1 MKDAA
6 PQRHAGIH
14 GAWPG
19 QGVFGMKI
27 WDKIS
32 SLIADEK
39 KGTGEQTPQAAAAQP
54 QPVQPAASVH
64 AVAPEPASDQPG
76 MAGPPLSQADAN
88 TVLSMLPK
96 GQGLDQFSAGQIQ
109 LLNIESV
116 RADLGDRWAKFEHQ
130 VHMLVEATL
139 RRMLSESDIFTQISD
154 NEYLVIFPN
163 LTEQKASA
171 LMYVAAAQIR
181 QKLFGQDSAFAAI
194 RLNAT
199 VTRVGRDVMDKPPD
213 AVTSIHEATLLG
225 PPAQPATDKPQQQP
239 LTSPIAPWTDKYKI
253 VPIEGGN
260 MTQSRLVADAM
271 RAGNPGLD
279 FSGVAGIAQAGA
291 AASAQSPDGAAPN
304 ADQAPPA
311 PGYPVVS
318 LASSG
323 RSERRMVTDAP
334 RPQTRLPD
342 FSSVHATRHARPGM
356 PGTSTQAPASADAG
370 TPLEVGGYP
379 VTPITG
385 SGTKD
390 SFLVQGT
397 PRAAGRVPDFSTANT
412 AAPAAPHATG
422 AMPGGV
428 IVPVLADR
436 LNSLA
441 NKSAPLKAV
450 LITRPSDAP
459 AGSAVSAGSAHEQA
473 AQIAPVEIE
482 ELQLLYEPIWE
493 VKLQA
498 VTAQRMNITL
508 KVEGAL
514 LGLNEFLVTYDDP
527 KLRVAL
533 NSVILRKLVSQFQL
547 MRGEKKKAIIVVPI
561 GRRSIEDE
569 SGLRFVLDQLSL
581 LTEQERQ
588 LVVLEISNAYFGS
601 WPTLTPR
608 IAMLHRVC
616 RNVAIRLSLDHK
628 DFQQVAATGANTV
641 TGDLSDHDWPERQ
654 TMAALNAFAAGATKA
669 SLRSSV
675 SGLATSS
682 TVIAAVC
689 AGLSHLSGKAVGEGT
704 PVSLGV
710 YPLSTE
716 GFYLQRQAQRLQQ
729 EQSK

>member
-1 MKDAA
+1 
-6 PQRHAGIH
+6 
-14 GAWPG
+14 
-19 QGVFGMKI
+19 MKI

-39 KGTGEQTPQAAAAQP
+39 GAGERNPKAAAQP
-54 QPVQPAASVH
+54 GPAGTDASAPAA
-64 AVAPEPASDQPG
+64 AREPASEQPG

-116 RADLGDRWAKFEHQ
+116 RADLGDRWNKVEHQ

-139 RRMLSESDIFTQISD
+139 RRMLSESDIFTQIGD
-154 NEYLVIFPN
+154 YEYLVIFPN

-181 QKLFGQDSAFAAI
+181 QKLFGHDSAFAAI

-213 AVTSIHEATLLG
+213 AVSSIHEATLLG
-225 PPAQPATDKPQQQP
+225 PPAQPAADTPPELP
-239 LTSPIAPWTDKYKI
+239 LAPPIIPWTDKYKI

-260 MTQSRLVADAM
+260 MTKSRLVTDAM

-279 FSGVAGIAQAGA
+279 FSGAAGA
-291 AASAQSPDGAAPN
+291 APAGHAASAPSSDGAAPSV
-304 ADQAPPA
+304 DQTQPA

-318 LASSG
+318 LARDG
-323 RSERRMVTDAP
+323 KSERRMVADAP

-342 FSSVHATRHARPGM
+342 FSSVHATHHARPDM
-356 PGTSTQAPASADAG
+356 PGVSPPAPASAEAAP
-370 TPLEVGGYP
+370 PLEVGGYR

-385 SGTKD
+385 RGAKD
-390 SFLVQGT
+390 SFLVQDA
-397 PRAAGRVPDFSTANT
+397 PRAAGRVPDFSTVNAP
-412 AAPAAPHATG
+412 APAAPRATG
-422 AMPGGV
+422 AMSGGV
-428 IVPVLADR
+428 SVPALADR
-436 LNSLA
+436 LSSMVA
-441 NKSAPLKAV
+441 KAAPVKAIP
-450 LITRPSDAP
+450 ITRPSGAP
-459 AGSAVSAGSAHEQA
+459 AEPAGVTRAGANEQA
-473 AQIAPVEIE
+473 APVAPVDIE
-482 ELQLLYEPIWE
+482 ELQLLYEPIWD
-493 VKLQA
+493 VKRQA
-498 VTAQRMNITL
+498 VTAYRMSITL

-514 LGLNEFLVTYDDP
+514 LGINDFLVTYDDAQ
-527 KLRVAL
+527 LRAAL
-533 NSVILRKLVSQFQL
+533 NSVILRGLVSRIQQ
-547 MRGEKKKAIIVVPI
+547 MRGEKNKPIIVVPI

-581 LTEQERQ
+581 LSEQERQ
-588 LVVLEISNAYFGS
+588 LVMLEISNVYFGS

-608 IAMLHRVC
+608 IAMIHRVC

-641 TGDLSDHDWPERQ
+641 TGDLSEHDWPERQ
-654 TMAALNAFAAGATKA
+654 ALAALNAFAAGANKA
-669 SLRSSV
+669 SLRSLV
-675 SGLATSS
+675 CGLGTSS

-689 AGLSHLSGKAVGEGT
+689 AGLGHLSGKAVGEGT
-704 PVSLGV
+704 PVPLGV

-716 GFYLQRQAQRLQQ
+716 GFYLQRQTRRPQQ
-729 EQSK
+729 EQDK

>member
-1 MKDAA
+1 
-6 PQRHAGIH
+6 
-14 GAWPG
+14 
-19 QGVFGMKI
+19 MKI

-39 KGTGEQTPQAAAAQP
+39 KGTGEQNPQAAAQP
-54 QPVQPAASVH
+54 QSVQRGASAQ
-64 AVAPEPASDQPG
+64 AVASEPASDQPG

-116 RADLGDRWAKFEHQ
+116 RADLGDRWNKVEHQ

-139 RRMLSESDIFTQISD
+139 RRMLSDSDIFTQISD

-199 VTRVGRDVMDKPPD
+199 VTRVGRDVMDTPPD
-213 AVTSIHEATLLG
+213 AVTAIHEATLLG
-225 PPAQPATDKPQQQP
+225 LPAQPVTDGQEQP
-239 LTSPIAPWTDKYKI
+239 LTPPIAPWTDKYKI
-253 VPIEGGN
+253 VPIESGN
-260 MTQSRLVADAM
+260 MTRSRLVADTT

-279 FSGVAGIAQAGA
+279 FSGVAGNTQAGHG
-291 AASAQSPDGAAPN
+291 AASAASSDGEALN
-304 ADQAPPA
+304 ADQASPA

-318 LASSG
+318 LAG
-323 RSERRMVTDAP
+323 GGKSERRMVMDAP

-342 FSSVHATRHARPGM
+342 FSSVHATHHARPGV
-356 PGTSTQAPASADAG
+356 PGAPPQAPAAAEAG
-370 TPLEVGGYP
+370 TPLEVGGYR

-385 SGTKD
+385 SGAKD
-390 SFLVQGT
+390 SFLVQGA
-397 PRAAGRVPDFSTANT
+397 PRAAGRVPDFSSANT
-412 AAPAAPHATG
+412 AAPTAPHATG
-422 AMPGGV
+422 AMWGGV

-436 LNSLA
+436 VNSLA
-441 NKSAPLKAV
+441 TKSAPLRAV
-450 LITRPSDAP
+450 AISRPSGAP
-459 AGSAVSAGSAHEQA
+459 AGTPAMSVGGVVNEQA
-473 AQIAPVEIE
+473 QVAPVEIE
-482 ELQLLYEPIWE
+482 ELRLLYEPIWD
-493 VKLQA
+493 VKRQA
-498 VTAQRMNITL
+498 VTAYRMNITL

-527 KLRVAL
+527 QLRDAL
-533 NSVILRKLVSQFQL
+533 NSVILRKLVSQFQML
-547 MRGEKKKAIIVVPI
+547 RGEAKKASIVVPI
-561 GRRSIEDE
+561 GRRSLEDE

-588 LVVLEISNAYFGS
+588 LVVLEVSNAYFGP

-608 IAMLHRVC
+608 IKMIHRVC

-628 DFQQVAATGANTV
+628 DFQPVIATGADTV

-654 TMAALNAFAAGATKA
+654 ALTALNAFADGAVKA
-669 SLRSSV
+669 SLHSSIG
-675 SGLATSS
+675 GLATSS

-689 AGLSHLSGKAVGEGT
+689 AGLGHLSGKAIGEGT
-704 PVSLGV
+704 PAPRGV

-716 GFYLQRQAQRLQQ
+716 GFYLQRQAQRPQQ
-729 EQSK
+729 DQSK

>member
-1 MKDAA
+1 MNL
-6 PQRHAGIH
+6 
-14 GAWPG
+14 
-19 QGVFGMKI
+19 

-32 SLIADEK
+32 ALIADEK
-39 KGTGEQTPQAAAAQP
+39 KAVEQGTKGTVAQP
-54 QPVQPAASVH
+54 DAAVPSGAPVL
-64 AVAPEPASDQPG
+64 APDQIPG
-76 MAGPPLSQADAN
+76 TAGPPLSAADAN

-116 RADLGDRWAKFEHQ
+116 RADLGDRWNKFEHQ

-154 NEYLVIFPN
+154 YEYLVIFPE

-181 QKLFGQDSAFAAI
+181 QKLFGHDSAFAAI

-225 PPAQPATDKPQQQP
+225 APAQPAADKPQEQP
-239 LTSPIAPWTDKYKI
+239 LTPPIAPWTDKYKI
-253 VPIEGGN
+253 VPIEGGH
-260 MTQSRLVADAM
+260 MSQGRLVADAM

-279 FSGVAGIAQAGA
+279 FSGVGGKSQASHGA
-291 AASAQSPDGAAPN
+291 TSGQRPDGASASTE
-304 ADQAPPA
+304 QPPVA
-311 PGYPVVS
+311 GYPVVS
-318 LASSG
+318 LEGSG
-323 RSERRMVTDAP
+323 KSERRIVTDVP

-356 PGTSTQAPASADAG
+356 SGVTTQSPAPAEAG

-379 VTPITG
+379 VVPITG

-390 SFLVQGT
+390 SFLVQGAQ
-397 PRAAGRVPDFSTANT
+397 RAPGRVPDFSPAN
-412 AAPAAPHATG
+412 AAAATAPHATG

-428 IVPVLADR
+428 IVSPSLAR
-436 LNSLA
+436 LDSLA
-441 NKSAPLKAV
+441 NKPAPLKAV
-450 LITRPSDAP
+450 PITRPSEA
-459 AGSAVSAGSAHEQA
+459 SAGPAVVAQEQA

-482 ELQLLYEPIWE
+482 ELQLLYEPIWD
-493 VKLQA
+493 VKRQA
-498 VTAQRMNITL
+498 VTAYRMNITL
-508 KVEGAL
+508 KVEGAMI
-514 LGLNEFLVTYDDP
+514 GLSEFLVTYDEP
-527 KLRVAL
+527 KLRAAL
-533 NSVILRKLVSQFQL
+533 NSVILRKLVNQFQ
-547 MRGEKKKAIIVVPI
+547 MTRGEPKKAAIVVPV

-581 LTEQERQ
+581 LSEQERQ

-601 WPTLTPR
+601 WPALTPR
-608 IAMLHRVC
+608 IAMIHRVC

-641 TGDLSDHDWPERQ
+641 TGDLGDHDWPERQ
-654 TMAALNAFAAGATKA
+654 TMAALNAFAAGAAKA

-675 SGLATSS
+675 GGLDTSS

-689 AGLSHLSGKAVGEGT
+689 AGLGHLSGKSVGEGT
-704 PVSLGV
+704 PTPLGV

-729 EQSK
+729 DQSK

>member
-1 MKDAA
+1 MN
-6 PQRHAGIH
+6 
-14 GAWPG
+14 
-19 QGVFGMKI
+19 I

-39 KGTGEQTPQAAAAQP
+39 KATGEQNPQAAAQP
-54 QPVQPAASVH
+54 QAAQPAAS
-64 AVAPEPASDQPG
+64 AQIVAPEPASDQLG

-116 RADLGDRWAKFEHQ
+116 RADLGDRWNKVEHQ

-213 AVTSIHEATLLG
+213 AVTAIHEATVLG
-225 PPAQPATDKPQQQP
+225 PPAQPATDQPQEQP
-239 LTSPIAPWTDKYKI
+239 LTPPIAPWTDKYKI

-260 MTQSRLVADAM
+260 MTRSRLVADTM

-279 FSGVAGIAQAGA
+279 FSGVAGNAQAEHG
-291 AASAQSPDGAAPN
+291 AASAQSPDGVAPN

-318 LASSG
+318 LAGS
-323 RSERRMVTDAP
+323 RKSERRMVTDAP

-342 FSSVHATRHARPGM
+342 FSSVHATRQARPGV
-356 PGTSTQAPASADAG
+356 PGAPTQAPVSAEAG
-370 TPLEVGGYP
+370 TPLEVGGYR

-390 SFLVQGT
+390 SFLVQGA
-397 PRAAGRVPDFSTANT
+397 PRAAGRVPDFSSANT

-422 AMPGGV
+422 AMSGGV

-441 NKSAPLKAV
+441 AKSAPLRAV
-450 LITRPSDAP
+450 AITRPSDAP
-459 AGSAVSAGSAHEQA
+459 AGTPAMSVGGVVNEQ

-482 ELQLLYEPIWE
+482 ELKLLYEPIWD
-493 VKLQA
+493 VKRQA
-498 VTAQRMNITL
+498 VTAYRMNITL
-508 KVEGAL
+508 KVEGAP

-527 KLRVAL
+527 QLRAAL
-533 NSVILRKLVSQFQL
+533 NSVILRKLVSQFQML
-547 MRGEKKKAIIVVPI
+547 RGQKKKASIVVPI
-561 GRRSIEDE
+561 GRRSLEDE

-588 LVVLEISNAYFGS
+588 LVVLEVSNAYFGS

-608 IAMLHRVC
+608 IAMIHRVC

-628 DFQQVAATGANTV
+628 DFQQVIATGADTV
-641 TGDLSDHDWPERQ
+641 TGDLSEHDWPERQ
-654 TMAALNAFAAGATKA
+654 ALTALNAFADGAVKA
-669 SLRSSV
+669 SLHSSIG
-675 SGLATSS
+675 GLATSS

-689 AGLSHLSGKAVGEGT
+689 AGLGHLSGKAVGEGT
-704 PVSLGV
+704 PAPRGV

-716 GFYLQRQAQRLQQ
+716 GFYLQRQAQRPQQ
-729 EQSK
+729 DQSK

>member
-1 MKDAA
+1 
-6 PQRHAGIH
+6 
-14 GAWPG
+14 
-19 QGVFGMKI
+19 MKI

-39 KGTGEQTPQAAAAQP
+39 GTGEQSPQATAHAPPAQAD
-54 QPVQPAASVH
+54 QSAH
-64 AVAPEPASDQPG
+64 ATALDHASDQAG
-76 MAGPPLSQADAN
+76 VAGPPLSPAHAN

-116 RADLGDRWAKFEHQ
+116 RADLGDRWSKVEHQ

-139 RRMLSESDIFTQISD
+139 RRMLSESDIFTQIGD
-154 NEYLVIFPN
+154 YEYLVIFPN

-181 QKLFGQDSAFAAI
+181 QKLFGHDSAFAAI
-194 RLNAT
+194 CLNAT

-213 AVTSIHEATLLG
+213 AVTSIHEAALLG
-225 PPAQPATDKPQQQP
+225 SPAQPPTDQPQEQP
-239 LTSPIAPWTDKYKI
+239 LTPPIAPWTDKYKL
-253 VPIEGGN
+253 VPIEGGH
-260 MTQSRLVADAM
+260 MSRSRLVADAT

-279 FSGVAGIAQAGA
+279 FSNVAGTAQAEHGV
-291 AASAQSPDGAAPN
+291 SSSQSSDGAIAST
-304 ADQAPPA
+304 DRSPA

-318 LASSG
+318 LAGSG
-323 RSERRMVTDAP
+323 KSERRIVTDAP

-342 FSSVHATRHARPGM
+342 FTSVHATRHARPGM
-356 PGTSTQAPASADAG
+356 PGTTTQVPASAEAE
-370 TPLEVGGYP
+370 TTFEAGGYA

-390 SFLVQGT
+390 SYLVQGA
-397 PRAAGRVPDFSTANT
+397 PRVSGRVPDFSSVNT
-412 AAPAAPHATG
+412 AAPMAPHATG
-422 AMPGGV
+422 AMPGGA
-428 IVPVLADR
+428 IVPVFADR

-450 LITRPSDAP
+450 PITRPSDAP
-459 AGSAVSAGSAHEQA
+459 AGSAISAGGGKEQV

-482 ELQLLYEPIWE
+482 ELQLLYDPIWD
-493 VKLQA
+493 VKRQA
-498 VTAQRMNITL
+498 VTAYRMNITL
-508 KVEGAL
+508 KIEGAL
-514 LGLNEFLVTYDDP
+514 LGLNDFLVTYDDP
-527 KLRVAL
+527 NLRAAL
-533 NSVILRKLVSQFQL
+533 NSVILRKLVNQFQL

-588 LVVLEISNAYFGS
+588 LVVLELNNAYFGS
-601 WPTLTPR
+601 WPALTPR
-608 IAMLHRVC
+608 IAMIHRVC

-628 DFQQVAATGANTV
+628 DFQQAAATGANSV
-641 TGDLSDHDWPERQ
+641 TGDLMDHDWPERQ
-654 TMAALNAFAAGATKA
+654 TLAALNAFAAGTAKS
-669 SLRSSV
+669 SLRSSIG
-675 SGLATSS
+675 GLATSS

-689 AGLSHLSGKAVGEGT
+689 AGLGHLSGKAVGEGT
-704 PVSLGV
+704 PAPLGV

-729 EQSK
+729 EQGK